1 MTEVCLTCPRWM
13 GIEIIK
19 AAGLPESLGDLWV
32 VEAFIDGNG
41 TTTYNVERLGVVLA
55 ANDLQIG
62 RGQQTAYIPFAL
74 CRTRTHAQETIDRM
88 KRKQATLAALNEPR
102 DESGEDLGVTICM
115 EADVASEGVP
125 V

>member
-41 TTTYNVERLGVVLA
+41 TTTYNVERLGVMLG
-55 ANDLQIG
+55 ANDMQIG
-62 RGQQTAYIPFAL
+62 RGQQTGYVPFAL
-74 CRTRTHAQETIDRM
+74 CRSLIHARETIDRM
-88 KRKQATLAALNEPR
+88 QRKQATLAALCEVEPAGLSVLSEER
-102 DESGEDLGVTICM
+102 QY
-115 EADVASEGVP
+115 EGV
-125 V
+125 